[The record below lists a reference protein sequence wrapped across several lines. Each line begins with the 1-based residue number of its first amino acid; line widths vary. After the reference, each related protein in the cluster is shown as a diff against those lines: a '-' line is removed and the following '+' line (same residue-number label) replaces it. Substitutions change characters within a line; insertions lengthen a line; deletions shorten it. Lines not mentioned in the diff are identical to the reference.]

1 MKRIGQAVSPG
12 LAKAPAHMVRAVSWS
27 LPKQHVTNIASELE
41 KIDEAI
47 MLTKN
52 ELKKISIKGYSSTKQ
67 HDTDIIKVHLAIA
80 TDPEVRKRVRDR
92 IVQESCDAAYAY
104 YTEMEAVLE
113 SFAAH
118 EDTYIGERRSDIID
132 VRNRMLSHLH
142 APIAPVAQLK
152 EDVILV
158 GDDLLPSRFLQYD
171 TNHVKG
177 IVTRKGGMIS
187 HTVILARASGIPMLV
202 GVDGLDE
209 VKQGQ
214 TVILDALNGF
224 VILDPDADEQAAYS
238 GQLADYTELMSTIV
252 MESSWTPATKPIQA
266 NIHGPEDLDGVQR
279 YGADGI
285 GLFRTE
291 MIYMKA
297 SEIPTEEEQYEIYK
311 RVLSQIDGPIVVR
324 TLDIGAD
331 KQLPYGPPA
340 SELRG
345 IAHSLAHPELLKPQL
360 RALLRAS
367 GEGDLR
373 MLLPMVRS
381 TTDIRRFKSLLAR
394 LVTSKTMTI
403 PLGIMVETTDALKN
417 IDSLAHEVDFLS
429 IGTNDLKAELS
440 AAGRSQGGSWY
451 DPTLLA
457 AVNRIIQTGHRHGIE
472 VTLCGEMAADP
483 LLAPVLYGLDLDV
496 WSVHVQAI
504 PLIRRELRKLDY
516 DNCRK
521 IALECL
527 KTNSEDELRSILER
541 HRKGANQ

>member
-12 LAKAPAHMVRAVSWS
+12 LAKAPAHIVRAVSWS
-27 LPKQHVTNIASELE
+27 LPKQAVANVDSELE

-47 MLTKN
+47 MLTTN
-52 ELKKISIKGYSSTKQ
+52 ELQKIKNKTSSTSNQ
-67 HDTDIIKVHLAIA
+67 HDTDIIQVHLAIA
-80 TDPEVRKRVRDR
+80 RDPEVRKRVRQR
-92 IVQESCDAAYAY
+92 IEQESCDAAYAY
-104 YTEMEAVLE
+104 YVEMEAVLE
-113 SFAAH
+113 SFAKH
-118 EDTYIGERRSDIID
+118 DDTYIGERKSDILD
-132 VRNRMLSHLH
+132 VRDRMLSHLH
-142 APIAPVAQLK
+142 VPIAPVAKLDR
-152 EDVILV
+152 DVILV
-158 GDDLLPSRFLQYD
+158 GDDLMPSRFLQYD
-171 TNHVKG
+171 LQHVKG

-202 GVDGLDE
+202 GVEGLE
-209 VKQGQ
+209 NVKQGQ
-214 TVILDALNGF
+214 IVILDGLNGCVMF
-224 VILDPDADEQAAYS
+224 DPDPDEQADYA
-238 GQLADYTELMSTIV
+238 GQLADYTELITTLV
-252 MESSWTPATKPIQA
+252 EESPSAPATKPIQA
-266 NIHGPEDLDGVQR
+266 NIHGSDNIDGVRR

-297 SEIPTEEEQYEIYK
+297 TAIPSEDEQYDIYK
-311 RVLSQIDGPIVVR
+311 AVLAQVDGPIVVR

-331 KQLPYGPPA
+331 KQLPYLSRS

-360 RALLRAS
+360 GALLRAS

-381 TTDIRRFKSLLAR
+381 TTEIRRFKAILAR

-403 PLGIMVETTDALKN
+403 PLGIMVETVDALKN
-417 IDSLAHEVDFLS
+417 IDSLAREVDFLS

-440 AAGRSQGGSWY
+440 AAGRAQGGSWY

-483 LLAPVLYGLDLDV
+483 MLAPVLFGLDLDV
-496 WSVHVQAI
+496 WSVRPQAI
-504 PLIRRELRKLDY
+504 PLIRRELRKMDY

-521 IALECL
+521 TALECL
-527 KTNSEDELRSILER
+527 KTNSEEKLRSVLER
-541 HRKGANQ
+541 HWKGVQS